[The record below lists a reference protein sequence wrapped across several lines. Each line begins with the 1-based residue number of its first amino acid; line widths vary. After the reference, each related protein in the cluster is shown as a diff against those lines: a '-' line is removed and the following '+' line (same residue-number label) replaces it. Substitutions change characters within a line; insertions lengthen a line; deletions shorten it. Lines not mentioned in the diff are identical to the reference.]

1 MSKIKLVHEVR
12 AVKSKKELANIIKA
26 QRISEKVLQYTVA
39 KLRTGIS
46 EIEATNLIKKK
57 FIELGAP
64 ILSFTPIVAFGEN
77 SANIH
82 HINPTKRKLK
92 KPARRGRADIVML
105 DFGCTVNHYCSDM
118 TRTYFWGEPSRRQ
131 KKVYLDVLKVM
142 NLTLSRLKKG
152 ERRCK
157 IIDKAA
163 RGYLNKKYGKRNF
176 LHGLGHGV
184 GTVIHEWPNFKPKS
198 EDILPAGCV
207 MTVEPGL
214 YFKRL
219 GGVRIE
225 DIVLIT
231 SKGYQNLTKA
241 PKSLESII
249 LSPK

>member
-163 RGYLNKKYGKRNF
+163 RGYLNKKIWQKKLSAWIGAWSRHCYPRMAEFQAEKRRYLACRMCN
-176 LHGLGHGV
+176 
-184 GTVIHEWPNFKPKS
+184 
-198 EDILPAGCV
+198 D
-207 MTVEPGL
+207 
-214 YFKRL
+214 
-219 GGVRIE
+219 GGARALLQASWRRA
-225 DIVLIT
+225 DRRY
-231 SKGYQNLTKA
+231 SAYNL
-241 PKSLESII
+241 
-249 LSPK
+249 